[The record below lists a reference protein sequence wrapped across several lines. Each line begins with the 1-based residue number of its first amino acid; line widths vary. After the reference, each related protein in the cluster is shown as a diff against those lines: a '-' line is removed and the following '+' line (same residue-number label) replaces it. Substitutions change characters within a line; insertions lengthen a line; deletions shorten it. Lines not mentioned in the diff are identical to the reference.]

1 MEKCLKSL
9 KFLLKVK
16 FTLVSFTKGN
26 VVTVIVMTLIV
37 ILVAFYSW
45 TVLHKSKLMALQDS
59 PAGHSFGI
67 DEEASPYTDLKGNP
81 VALSD
86 YVGEILVVSSW
97 ASWCPFCGGGLTR
110 LSNLAEAYPEEE
122 VRILAINRAESATT
136 AERFLKS
143 VGATNGIMLIL
154 DADDR
159 YYKSIGGFT
168 MPETL
173 FYDRTGNIIHH
184 HRGEMSLIEMRQY
197 VDETM
202 LVTKEVTNQ

>member
-1 MEKCLKSL
+1 M
-9 KFLLKVK
+9 
-16 FTLVSFTKGN
+16 SFTKGD
-26 VVTVIVMTLIV
+26 VIALISVTLIV

-45 TVLHKSKLMALQDS
+45 TVVKNGELTALQNS
-59 PAGHSFGI
+59 PAGYSLGTN
-67 DEEASPYTDLKGNP
+67 DQVSPYTDLNGNP

-86 YVGEILVVSSW
+86 YVGEVLVVSSW

-110 LSNLAEAYPEEE
+110 LSNLAEAYSDED
-122 VRILAINRAESATT
+122 VHILAINRAEPATT

-154 DADDR
+154 DADDK
-159 YYKSIGGFT
+159 YYKSIGGYT

-173 FYDRTGNIIHH
+173 FYDRNGNIIYHR
-184 HRGEMSLIEMRQY
+184 RGEMSLIEMRLY
-197 VDETM
+197 VDEAM